1 MVTQEGSRPLLVE
14 LQALVDESHGMAP
27 RRLAVGLEQNRL
39 AMLLAVLHRHAGIA
53 CYDQDVFLNAV
64 GGVRIAE
71 PGADLAVTL
80 AIVSSLRAR
89 ALPEKHVVFGEVGL
103 AGEVRPVQRGQER
116 LREAA
121 KLGFTH
127 AIIPAANKPKQPIPG
142 LQVVAVERLAEAVD
156 YLKG

>member
-1 MVTQEGSRPLLVE
+1 MVTQEGTRPLLVE
-14 LQALVDESHGMAP
+14 LQALVDDAHGGTP
-27 RRLAVGLEQNRL
+27 KRLAVGLEQNRL

-53 CYDQDVFLNAV
+53 CFDQDVFLNAV
-64 GGVRIAE
+64 GGVRIVE

-80 AIVSSLRAR
+80 AVVSSLRNR
-89 ALPEKHVVFGEVGL
+89 PLPEKHVVFGEVGL

-127 AIIPAANKPKQPIPG
+127 AIIPSANKPKQPIEG
-142 LQVVAVERLAEAVD
+142 LQIVAVDRLVEAVD
-156 YLKG
+156 YLKR

>member
-1 MVTQEGSRPLLVE
+1 
-14 LQALVDESHGMAP
+14 
-27 RRLAVGLEQNRL
+27 VGLEPNRL

-80 AIVSSLRAR
+80 AIVSSLRGR
-89 ALPEKHVVFGEVGL
+89 ALPDKHVVFGEVGL

-127 AIIPAANKPKQPIPG
+127 AIVPAANKPKQPIPG
-142 LQVVAVERLAEAVD
+142 LQVVAVDRLAEAVD

>member
-1 MVTQEGSRPLLVE
+1 
-14 LQALVDESHGMAP
+14 
-27 RRLAVGLEQNRL
+27 
-39 AMLLAVLHRHAGIA
+39 
-53 CYDQDVFLNAV
+53 V
-64 GGVRIAE
+64 GGVRIVE

-80 AIVSSLRAR
+80 AVVSSLRSR
-89 ALPEKHVVFGEVGL
+89 ALPEKHVVFGEIGL

-127 AIIPAANKPKQPIPG
+127 AIIPAANKPKQPIAG
-142 LQVVAVERLAEAVD
+142 LEVVAVERLVEAVD